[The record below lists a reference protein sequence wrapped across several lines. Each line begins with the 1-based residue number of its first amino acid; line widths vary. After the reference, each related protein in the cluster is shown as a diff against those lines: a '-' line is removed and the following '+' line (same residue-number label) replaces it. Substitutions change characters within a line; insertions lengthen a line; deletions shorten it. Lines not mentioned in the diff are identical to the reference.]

1 MKLCTLE
8 HNHLGVERNGQI
20 ANIYEALQAHPAAEV
35 PATMDELINQPESL
49 PALEAYM
56 QTLEQTGP
64 YMHAIESCTFGP
76 AIPNPE
82 KIICIGLNYR
92 RHADETGSPYPETPI
107 LFSKFNNT
115 LTGHGSNIVVP
126 PVTQALDYEVELAI
140 VIGKTAKQV
149 SEDEALDYVLGYCT
163 ANDLS
168 ARDLQM
174 KTAQWLLGKTCDGF
188 CPIGPFLVTKED
200 IADPQNLALETRVNG
215 EIKQQSNTADMIF
228 TCAEIISYVSR
239 HFTLKPGDILLTGT
253 PEGVILGLPEAER
266 RYLQPGDTVSVHIE
280 QLGTLTNKLVNAE

>member
-20 ANIYEALQAHPAAEV
+20 ANIYEALQAHPAAGV

-49 PALEAYM
+49 PALEAYI

-64 YMHAIESCTFGP
+64 FIHAMESCTFGP

-82 KIICIGLNYR
+82 KIICVGLNYR

-126 PVTQALDYEVELAI
+126 PVTQALDYEVELAV

-149 SEDEALDYVLGYCT
+149 AKDDALDYVLGYCT

-188 CPIGPFLVTKED
+188 CPIGPYLVTREE

-239 HFTLKPGDILLTGT
+239 HFTLKPGDIVLTGT

-266 RYLQPGDTVSVHIE
+266 RYLQPGDSVSVHIE
-280 QLGTLTNKLVNAE
+280 QLGTLTNKLVKAE

>member
-8 HNHLGVERNGQI
+8 HNHLGVKRNGQI
-20 ANIYEALQAHPAAEV
+20 ANIYEALQARPAEEV

-56 QTLEQTGP
+56 ETLEQTGP
-64 YMHAIESCTFGP
+64 YMYTIESCTFGP

-107 LFSKFNNT
+107 LFSKFKNT

-126 PVTQALDYEVELAI
+126 PVTQALDYEVELAV

-149 SEDEALDYVLGYCT
+149 TEDEALDYVLGYCT

-239 HFTLKPGDILLTGT
+239 HFTLKPGDIILTGT

-266 RYLQPGDTVSVHIE
+266 RYLQPGDTVSVHIDR
-280 QLGTLTNKLVNAE
+280 LGTLTNKLVKAE